1 MVRVILLTIALSSIF
16 TNMNAQED
24 RKEQI
29 ERLRVAFISEELNLS
44 TEEAQVF
51 WPVFNTFQDQRRQLD
66 RDIRRSIRQLE
77 EKAPLSEQDVLHLN
91 KKVSENRRSI
101 IRIEE
106 QLIIDLMP
114 ILGPERTLKLMRIE
128 SEFKKRILKNRLER
142 D

>member
-16 TNMNAQED
+16 THMNAQED

-29 ERLRVAFISEELNLS
+29 ERLRVAFISEELDLS

-51 WPVFNTFQDQRRQLD
+51 WPVFNIFQDQKRQLEK
-66 RDIRRSIRQLE
+66 DIRKSIRQLE
-77 EKAPLSEQDVLHLN
+77 AETLLSEQDVLSLN

-114 ILGPERTLKLMRIE
+114 ILGPERTLKLMSIE

>member
-66 RDIRRSIRQLE
+66 KDIRRSIRQLE
-77 EKAPLSEQDVLHLN
+77 EKAPLSEQDVLRLN

-114 ILGPERTLKLMRIE
+114 ILGPERTLKLMSIE

>member
-1 MVRVILLTIALSSIF
+1 MVRVILLSLALSTIF
-16 TNMNAQED
+16 TNISAQVD

-29 ERLRVAFISEELNLS
+29 EQLRVAFISEELNLS

-51 WPVFNTFQDQRRQLD
+51 WPVFNVFRDQRRQLEK
-66 RDIRRSIRQLE
+66 DIRKSIRQLE
-77 EKAPLSEQDVLHLN
+77 EKATLSEQDVLGLN

-106 QLIIDLMP
+106 QLIIDLMT
-114 ILGPERTLKLMRIE
+114 ILGPERTLKLISIE

>member
-1 MVRVILLTIALSSIF
+1 MVRVILLIVALSSIF

-29 ERLRVAFISEELNLS
+29 ERLRVAFISEELDLS

-51 WPVFNTFQDQRRQLD
+51 WPVFNIFQDQKRQLEK
-66 RDIRRSIRQLE
+66 DIRKSIRQLE
-77 EKAPLSEQDVLHLN
+77 AEALLSEQDVLSLN

-106 QLIIDLMP
+106 QLIIDLMT
-114 ILGPERTLKLMRIE
+114 ILGPERTLKLMSIE

>member
-16 TNMNAQED
+16 TNMKAQED

-29 ERLRVAFISEELNLS
+29 ERLRVAFISEELDLS
-44 TEEAQVF
+44 SEEAQVF
-51 WPVFNTFQDQRRQLD
+51 WPVFNTFRDQRRELEK
-66 RDIRRSIRQLE
+66 DIRRIRQLE
-77 EKAPLSEQDVLHLN
+77 EKAPLSEQDVLRLN

-114 ILGPERTLKLMRIE
+114 ILGPERTLKLMSIE